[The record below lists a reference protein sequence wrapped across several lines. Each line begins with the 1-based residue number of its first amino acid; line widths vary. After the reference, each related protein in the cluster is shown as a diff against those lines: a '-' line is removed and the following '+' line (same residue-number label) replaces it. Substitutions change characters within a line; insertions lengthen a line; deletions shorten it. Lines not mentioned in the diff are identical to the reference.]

1 MPDTRLL
8 YHFPLS
14 LYCEKTRWNL
24 DAKGLDYQGI
34 ELLPG
39 PHAFTAWRLARIRTL
54 PVLKDGKHAVGDST
68 AIALY
73 LEDRYRDIPLL
84 PTDPALRTRA
94 LALEDRFDEVGDHVR
109 RCVWSLAVDDPAVDR
124 IFFREY
130 RPGQRWLGTLA
141 RPLLRQMIR
150 RTFSV
155 WPDRVEQSW
164 AVVYAALSEI
174 AETLHGD
181 ATRYLVNDR
190 FTLADLTVAT
200 MLAPLLGPEES
211 PWSDA
216 HVPATAATLRQEL
229 RATVAGQWIDRIYR
243 EHRRPSRR

>member
-1 MPDTRLL
+1 MPRLL

-24 DAKGLDYQGI
+24 DAKGLDYRGI

-54 PVLKDGKHAVGDST
+54 PVLRDGQQAVGDST

-73 LEDRYRDIPLL
+73 LEDRYRDSPLL
-84 PTDPALRTRA
+84 PADPALRTRA

-130 RPGQRWLGTLA
+130 RPGQRWLGALA
-141 RPLLRQMIR
+141 RQLLRQMIR

-164 AVVYAALSEI
+164 AIVHAALAEI
-174 AETLHGD
+174 EETLQGD
-181 ATRYLVNDR
+181 PARYLVGDH
-190 FTLADLTVAT
+190 FTLADLTAAT

-211 PWSDA
+211 PWGDA
-216 HVPATAATLRQEL
+216 HVPATGIALRQEL
-229 RATVAGQWIDRIYR
+229 RATVAGQWMTRVYR